1 MYSSQVAQP
10 LKLTFSTI
18 TRPGWRKH
26 APFSAGETTDE
37 KGVCSRRL
45 GRVKSQ
51 IAVGLLYNLL
61 IILKVELFPIF
72 RRLCS
77 FAFIDF
83 N

>member
-61 IILKVELFPIF
+61 IILKSGIVSYFSQIM
-72 RRLCS
+72 
-77 FAFIDF
+77 
-83 N
+83 